1 MVRLHIPTFERKT
14 RLSNVIRTRSEM
26 QALTGVTARGEIA
39 RNSIPEGLRL
49 QNHPH
54 CGSTGPV
61 VIVKTSYLDETNA
74 RV

>member
-1 MVRLHIPTFERKT
+1 MVKLHIPTFERKT

-26 QALTGVTARGEIA
+26 QALTVTARGEIA
-39 RNSIPEGLRL
+39 RNSIPEGSRL

-54 CGSTGPV
+54 CRSTGPV
-61 VIVKTSYLDETNA
+61 VILKTSYLDETNA